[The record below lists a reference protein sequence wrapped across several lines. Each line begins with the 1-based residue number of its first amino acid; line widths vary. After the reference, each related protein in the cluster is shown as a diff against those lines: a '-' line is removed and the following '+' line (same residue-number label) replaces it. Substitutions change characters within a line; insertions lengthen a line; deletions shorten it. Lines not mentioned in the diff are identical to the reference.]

1 MMVNNITTII
11 YKDKEITLIGT
22 AHVSKDSVT
31 LVKQTIDDIRPDTVC
46 VELDDERYN
55 NLQNP
60 QKWENTSLFQVI
72 KEKKAGL
79 LLTNIVLGS
88 YQKRVA
94 KKLDTTP
101 GKEMLQGIQSAIEY
115 GCNLV
120 LADRDIQ
127 TTFLRIWR
135 KLSLWEKCKLFA
147 SLLLDGSETDSEIDL
162 TALMEKDNLEA
173 ALSDIGKDF
182 PQIAEVLIH
191 ERDQHLAYK
200 IKTAPGK
207 KIVAVVGAA
216 HVPGIEKELY
226 CQQDMKQI
234 TQIPSASSLAKII
247 AWAIPVATL
256 ILMGY
261 GFFTNAQTGL
271 YQIKAWILWTG
282 ILAAIFTTIAFGHP
296 LSIITAF
303 VSAPITTLNPFLA
316 CGWFVGLVE
325 ATVRRPTVHDVNS
338 ISEDIFHIKRFF
350 RNRFFRTL
358 GIVVFANVGSSI
370 GTIMASKD
378 IIQNLF

>member
-200 IKTAPGK
+200 
-207 KIVAVVGAA
+207 
-216 HVPGIEKELY
+216 L
-226 CQQDMKQI
+226 
-234 TQIPSASSLAKII
+234 
-247 AWAIPVATL
+247 
-256 ILMGY
+256 
-261 GFFTNAQTGL
+261 
-271 YQIKAWILWTG
+271 
-282 ILAAIFTTIAFGHP
+282 
-296 LSIITAF
+296 
-303 VSAPITTLNPFLA
+303 
-316 CGWFVGLVE
+316 
-325 ATVRRPTVHDVNS
+325 
-338 ISEDIFHIKRFF
+338 
-350 RNRFFRTL
+350 
-358 GIVVFANVGSSI
+358 
-370 GTIMASKD
+370 
-378 IIQNLF
+378 

>member
-127 TTFLRIWR
+127 TTFL
-135 KLSLWEKCKLFA
+135 KN
-147 SLLLDGSETDSEIDL
+147 
-162 TALMEKDNLEA
+162 M
-173 ALSDIGKDF
+173 
-182 PQIAEVLIH
+182 
-191 ERDQHLAYK
+191 
-200 IKTAPGK
+200 
-207 KIVAVVGAA
+207 
-216 HVPGIEKELY
+216 
-226 CQQDMKQI
+226 
-234 TQIPSASSLAKII
+234 
-247 AWAIPVATL
+247 
-256 ILMGY
+256 
-261 GFFTNAQTGL
+261 AQTV
-271 YQIKAWILWTG
+271 
-282 ILAAIFTTIAFGHP
+282 P
-296 LSIITAF
+296 LGK
-303 VSAPITTLNPFLA
+303 V
-316 CGWFVGLVE
+316 
-325 ATVRRPTVHDVNS
+325 
-338 ISEDIFHIKRFF
+338 
-350 RNRFFRTL
+350 
-358 GIVVFANVGSSI
+358 
-370 GTIMASKD
+370 
-378 IIQNLF
+378 